1 MKIDYEEFFKV
12 LEEHFCKKCE
22 YYKLESEEDHLW
34 NLATCCTIEP
44 FDKCPISYLARA
56 EVDWEGFDEEF

>member
-22 YYKLESEEDHLW
+22 YYDPSKGHLW
-34 NLATCCTIEP
+34 EDASCCKLKE
-44 FDKCPISYLARA
+44 FDKCIILYLTG
-56 EVDWEGFDEEF
+56 EDCFDEEF